1 MIFSNLQYAD
11 RYADLHP
18 HFKQAF
24 AALQSFDT
32 ATPNGRID
40 LQGDD
45 AYLLVQ
51 RYTTHPAESRKWE
64 SHRDYLDIQV
74 VFEGKE
80 TIYYEPTDRLE
91 VDQPYDAKIDAALYK
106 PAEGSGLDFQPRD
119 FAIFYPED
127 GHKPLCQCG
136 GPSEVVKVV
145 AKIRV

>member
-1 MIFSNLQYAD
+1 MIYSNLQYAD

-24 AALQSFDT
+24 AALRSFDT

-45 AYLLVQ
+45 AFMLVQ
-51 RYTTHPAESRKWE
+51 RYTTKPAEVCKFE
-64 SHRDYLDIQV
+64 THREYLDIQV
-74 VFEGKE
+74 VFEGAE
-80 TIYYEPTDRLE
+80 SIYHEPMDRLE
-91 VDQPYDAKIDAALYK
+91 VAQPYDEKIDAALYA
-106 PAEGSGLDFQPRD
+106 PAEGSRLDFKPRD

-136 GPSEVVKVV
+136 GPSEVLKVV
-145 AKIRV
+145 VKIRV